1 MKRIIFFDLDG
12 TLTDAGPGIKACI
25 NYALNK
31 MNFKKLGMV
40 SDWVV
45 GPSLWGT
52 FKKLGIPEEN
62 LNEAVNLYR
71 ERYNVKGYLENSV
84 YLGIPGQLA
93 MLLEM
98 GYVLS
103 LATSKPTVSASAIL
117 EYFDLTRYFS
127 YEFGSNLDGSL
138 SDKSILLKHALAVTG
153 FEPNN
158 ALMIGDRQYDII
170 GAKSNLIKT
179 VGVSYGYGSTK
190 ELREAG
196 ADLLVEKPADLAKAV
211 QKLLPMQAKR

>member
-1 MKRIIFFDLDG
+1 MRRIIYFDLDG
-12 TLTDAGPGIKACI
+12 TLTDAGPGIKASI
-25 NYALNK
+25 NYALDK
-31 MNFKKLGMV
+31 MNFEKLGV
-40 SDWVV
+40 DSDWVV

-62 LNEAVNLYR
+62 LDEAVNLYR

-84 YLGIPGQLA
+84 YAGIPGQLA
-93 MLLEM
+93 MLVEM

-117 EYFDLTRYFS
+117 EYFDLTKYFS

-138 SDKSILLKHALAVTG
+138 SDKSVLLKHALAVTG

-170 GAKSNLIKT
+170 GAKSNLIKS
-179 VGVSYGYGSTK
+179 VGVSYGYGSTN

-196 ADLLVEKPADLAKAV
+196 ADLLIDKPAELAKAV
-211 QKLLPMQAKR
+211 QKLLPI

>member
-31 MNFKKLGMV
+31 MNFKKLGMD

-84 YLGIPGQLA
+84 YVGIPGQLA

-170 GAKSNLIKT
+170 GAKSNLIKS
-179 VGVSYGYGSTK
+179 VGVSYGYGSTN

-196 ADLLVEKPADLAKAV
+196 ADLLVEKPAELAKAV
-211 QKLLPMQAKR
+211 QKLLPI

>member
-1 MKRIIFFDLDG
+1 LKRIIFFDLDG

-31 MNFKKLGMV
+31 MNFKKLGMD

-103 LATSKPTVSASAIL
+103 LATSKPTVSASAII
-117 EYFDLTRYFS
+117 EYFNLKQYFL

-170 GAKSNLIKT
+170 GAKSNLIKS
-179 VGVSYGYGSTK
+179 VGVSYGYGSAN

-196 ADLLVEKPADLAKAV
+196 ADLLIEKPAELAKAV
-211 QKLLPMQAKR
+211 QKLLPI

>member
-25 NYALNK
+25 NYALDK
-31 MNFKKLGMV
+31 MNFKKLGMD

-138 SDKSILLKHALAVTG
+138 SDKSILLKHALVVTG

-170 GAKSNLIKT
+170 GAKSNLIKS
-179 VGVSYGYGSTK
+179 VGVSYGYGSTN

-196 ADLLVEKPADLAKAV
+196 ADLLVEKPAELAKAI
-211 QKLLPMQAKR
+211 QKLLPI

>member
-31 MNFKKLGMV
+31 MNFKKLGMD

-93 MLLEM
+93 ILLEM

-170 GAKSNLIKT
+170 GAKSNLIKS
-179 VGVSYGYGSTK
+179 VGVSYGYGSTN

-196 ADLLVEKPADLAKAV
+196 ADLLVEKPAELAKAV
-211 QKLLPMQAKR
+211 QKLLPM

>member
-31 MNFKKLGMV
+31 MNFKKLGMD

-117 EYFDLTRYFS
+117 ENFDLTRYFS

-170 GAKSNLIKT
+170 GAKSNLIKS
-179 VGVSYGYGSTK
+179 VGVSYGYGSTN

-196 ADLLVEKPADLAKAV
+196 ADLLVEKPAELAKAV
-211 QKLLPMQAKR
+211 QKLLPM

>member
-1 MKRIIFFDLDG
+1 MRRIIFFDLDG

-25 NYALNK
+25 NYALGK
-31 MNFKKLGMV
+31 MNFEKLGMD

-84 YLGIPGQLA
+84 YVGIPGQLA

-103 LATSKPTVSASAIL
+103 LATSKPTVSASAII
-117 EYFDLTRYFS
+117 EYFNLKQYFL

-170 GAKSNLIKT
+170 GAKSNLIKS
-179 VGVSYGYGSTK
+179 VGVSYGYGSAN

-196 ADLLVEKPADLAKAV
+196 ADLLIEKPAELAKAV
-211 QKLLPMQAKR
+211 QKLLPI

>member
-25 NYALNK
+25 NYALNR
-31 MNFKKLGMV
+31 MNFKKLGMD

-103 LATSKPTVSASAIL
+103 LATSKPTVSASAII
-117 EYFDLTRYFS
+117 EYFNLKQYFL

-170 GAKSNLIKT
+170 GAKSNLIKS
-179 VGVSYGYGSTK
+179 VGVSYGYGSAN

-196 ADLLVEKPADLAKAV
+196 ADLLIEKPAELAKAV
-211 QKLLPMQAKR
+211 QKLLPI

>member
-1 MKRIIFFDLDG
+1 MRRIIFFDLDG

-25 NYALNK
+25 NYALDK
-31 MNFKKLGMV
+31 MNFKKLGMD

-84 YLGIPGQLA
+84 YVGIPGQLA

-170 GAKSNLIKT
+170 GAKSNLIKS
-179 VGVSYGYGSTK
+179 VGVSYGYGSTN

-196 ADLLVEKPADLAKAV
+196 ADLLVEKPEELAKAV
-211 QKLLPMQAKR
+211 QKLLPM

>member
-31 MNFKKLGMV
+31 MNFKKLGMD

-138 SDKSILLKHALAVTG
+138 SDKSILLKHALAVTD
-153 FEPNN
+153 FEPND

-170 GAKSNLIKT
+170 GAKSNLIKS
-179 VGVSYGYGSTK
+179 VGVSYGYGSTN

-196 ADLLVEKPADLAKAV
+196 ADLLVEKPAELAKAV
-211 QKLLPMQAKR
+211 QKLLPM

>member
-1 MKRIIFFDLDG
+1 LKRIIFFDLDG

-25 NYALNK
+25 NYALDK
-31 MNFKKLGMV
+31 MNFKKLGMD

-170 GAKSNLIKT
+170 GAKSNLIKS
-179 VGVSYGYGSTK
+179 VGVSYGYGSTN

-196 ADLLVEKPADLAKAV
+196 ADLLVEKPAELAKAV
-211 QKLLPMQAKR
+211 QKLLPM

>member
-25 NYALNK
+25 NYALDK
-31 MNFKKLGMV
+31 MNFKKLGMD

-71 ERYNVKGYLENSV
+71 ERYNVRGYLENSV
-84 YLGIPGQLA
+84 YVGIPGQLA

-103 LATSKPTVSASAIL
+103 LATSKPTISASAIL

-170 GAKSNLIKT
+170 GAKSNLIKS
-179 VGVSYGYGSTK
+179 VGVSYGYGSTN

-196 ADLLVEKPADLAKAV
+196 ADLLVEKPAELAKAV
-211 QKLLPMQAKR
+211 QKLLPK

>member
-31 MNFKKLGMV
+31 MNFKKLGMD

-62 LNEAVNLYR
+62 LNQAVNLYR

-84 YLGIPGQLA
+84 YVGIPGQLA

-103 LATSKPTVSASAIL
+103 LATSKPTISASAIL

-170 GAKSNLIKT
+170 GAKSNLIKS
-179 VGVSYGYGSTK
+179 VGVSYGYGSTN

-196 ADLLVEKPADLAKAV
+196 ADLLVEKPAELAKAV
-211 QKLLPMQAKR
+211 QKLLPM

>member
-1 MKRIIFFDLDG
+1 LRRIIFFDLDG

-25 NYALNK
+25 NYALDK
-31 MNFKKLGMV
+31 MNIEQLGMD

-52 FKKLGIPEEN
+52 FRKLGISEEN
-62 LNEAVNLYR
+62 LDQAVNFYR
-71 ERYNVKGYLENSV
+71 ERYNIKGYVENSV
-84 YLGIPGQLA
+84 YIGIPDQLA
-93 MLLEM
+93 ILLEM
-98 GYVLS
+98 GYVLG

-117 EYFDLTRYFS
+117 EYFELTQYFS

-138 SDKSILLKHALAVTG
+138 SDKSILLKHALTVTG

-170 GAKSNLIKT
+170 GAKSNLIKS
-179 VGVSYGYGSTK
+179 VGVSYGYGSK
-190 ELREAG
+190 NELKEAG
-196 ADLLVEKPADLAKAV
+196 ADLLIDKPAELVTAV
-211 QKLLPMQAKR
+211 EKLLPI

>member
-1 MKRIIFFDLDG
+1 MRRIIFFDLDG

-25 NYALNK
+25 NYALDK
-31 MNFKKLGMV
+31 MNFKKLGMD

-84 YLGIPGQLA
+84 YVGIPGQLA

-170 GAKSNLIKT
+170 GAKSNLIKS
-179 VGVSYGYGSTK
+179 VGVSYGYGSIN

-196 ADLLVEKPADLAKAV
+196 ADLLVEKPAELAKAV
-211 QKLLPMQAKR
+211 QKILPM

>member
-31 MNFKKLGMV
+31 MNFKKLGMD

-170 GAKSNLIKT
+170 GAKSNLIKS
-179 VGVSYGYGSTK
+179 VGVSYGYGSTN

-196 ADLLVEKPADLAKAV
+196 ADLLIEKPAELAKAV
-211 QKLLPMQAKR
+211 QKLLPM

>member
-25 NYALNK
+25 NYALDK
-31 MNFKKLGMV
+31 MNFKKLGMD

-84 YLGIPGQLA
+84 YVGIPGQLA

-170 GAKSNLIKT
+170 GAKSNLIKS
-179 VGVSYGYGSTK
+179 VGVSYGYGSTN

-196 ADLLVEKPADLAKAV
+196 ADLLVEKPAELAKAV
-211 QKLLPMQAKR
+211 QKLLPI

>member
-1 MKRIIFFDLDG
+1 MNRIIFFDLDG

-25 NYALNK
+25 NYALDK
-31 MNFKKLGMV
+31 MNFKKLGMD

-52 FKKLGIPEEN
+52 FMKLGIPEEN
-62 LNEAVNLYR
+62 LNEAVNFYR

-84 YLGIPGQLA
+84 YVGIPSQLA
-93 MLLEM
+93 MLIEM

-170 GAKSNLIKT
+170 GAKSNLIKS
-179 VGVSYGYGSTK
+179 VGVSYGYGSTN

-196 ADLLVEKPADLAKAV
+196 ADLLVEKPAELAKAV
-211 QKLLPMQAKR
+211 QKLLPM

>member
-31 MNFKKLGMV
+31 MNFKKLGMD

-84 YLGIPGQLA
+84 YVGIPGQLA

-170 GAKSNLIKT
+170 GAKSNLIKS
-179 VGVSYGYGSTK
+179 VGVSYGYGSTN

-196 ADLLVEKPADLAKAV
+196 ADLLVEKPTELAKAV
-211 QKLLPMQAKR
+211 QKLLPM

>member
-31 MNFKKLGMV
+31 MNFKKLGID

-153 FEPNN
+153 FEPDN

-170 GAKSNLIKT
+170 GAKSNLIKS
-179 VGVSYGYGSTK
+179 VGVSYGYGSTN

-196 ADLLVEKPADLAKAV
+196 ADLLVEKPAELAKAV
-211 QKLLPMQAKR
+211 QKLLPM

>member
-1 MKRIIFFDLDG
+1 MRRIIFFDLDG

-31 MNFKKLGMV
+31 MNFKKLGMD

-153 FEPNN
+153 FEPDN

-170 GAKSNLIKT
+170 GAKSNLIKS
-179 VGVSYGYGSTK
+179 VGVSYGYGSTN

-196 ADLLVEKPADLAKAV
+196 ADLLVEKPAELAKAV
-211 QKLLPMQAKR
+211 QKLLPM

>member
-31 MNFKKLGMV
+31 MNFKKLGMD

-52 FKKLGIPEEN
+52 FMKLGIPEEN

-84 YLGIPGQLA
+84 YVGIPGQLA

-170 GAKSNLIKT
+170 GAKSNLIKSI
-179 VGVSYGYGSTK
+179 GVSYGYGSTN

-196 ADLLVEKPADLAKAV
+196 ADLLVEKPAELAKAV
-211 QKLLPMQAKR
+211 QKLLPM

>member
-31 MNFKKLGMV
+31 MNFKKLGMD

-153 FEPNN
+153 FEPND

-170 GAKSNLIKT
+170 GAKSNLIKS
-179 VGVSYGYGSTK
+179 VGVSYGYGSTN

-196 ADLLVEKPADLAKAV
+196 ADLLVEKPAELAKAV
-211 QKLLPMQAKR
+211 QKLLPM

>member
-1 MKRIIFFDLDG
+1 MRRIIYFDLDG
-12 TLTDAGPGIKACI
+12 TLTDAGPGIKASI
-25 NYALNK
+25 NYALDK
-31 MNFKKLGMV
+31 MNFEKLGV
-40 SDWVV
+40 DSDWVV
-45 GPSLWGT
+45 GQSLWGT

-62 LNEAVNLYR
+62 LDEAVNLYR

-84 YLGIPGQLA
+84 YVGIPGQLA

-117 EYFDLTRYFS
+117 EYFDLTKYFS

-138 SDKSILLKHALAVTG
+138 SDKSVLLKHALAVTG

-170 GAKSNLIKT
+170 GAKSNLISS
-179 VGVSYGYGSTK
+179 VGVSYGYGSTN

-196 ADLLVEKPADLAKAV
+196 ADLLIDKPAELAKAV
-211 QKLLPMQAKR
+211 QKLLPI

>member
-1 MKRIIFFDLDG
+1 MRRIIFFDLDG

-25 NYALNK
+25 NYALDK
-31 MNFKKLGMV
+31 MNFKKLGMD

-52 FKKLGIPEEN
+52 FMKLGIPEEN

-84 YLGIPGQLA
+84 YVGIPGQLA

-138 SDKSILLKHALAVTG
+138 SDKSILLKHALAMTG

-170 GAKSNLIKT
+170 GAKSNLIKS
-179 VGVSYGYGSTK
+179 VGVSYGYGSTN

-196 ADLLVEKPADLAKAV
+196 ADLLVEKPAELAKAV
-211 QKLLPMQAKR
+211 QKLLPK

>member
-31 MNFKKLGMV
+31 MNFKKLGMD

-117 EYFDLTRYFS
+117 EYFNLTRYFS

-138 SDKSILLKHALAVTG
+138 SDKPILLKHALAVTG

-170 GAKSNLIKT
+170 GAKSNLIKS
-179 VGVSYGYGSTK
+179 VGVSYGYGSTN

-196 ADLLVEKPADLAKAV
+196 ADLLVEKPAELAKAV
-211 QKLLPMQAKR
+211 QKLLPM

>member
-1 MKRIIFFDLDG
+1 MRRIIFFDLDG

-31 MNFKKLGMV
+31 MNFKKLGMD

-103 LATSKPTVSASAIL
+103 LATSKPTVSASAIIK
-117 EYFDLTRYFS
+117 YFNLKQYFL

-138 SDKSILLKHALAVTG
+138 SDKPILLKHALAVTG

-170 GAKSNLIKT
+170 GAKSNLIKS
-179 VGVSYGYGSTK
+179 VGVSYGYGSTN

-196 ADLLVEKPADLAKAV
+196 ADLLVEKPTELAKAV
-211 QKLLPMQAKR
+211 QKLLPM

>member
-1 MKRIIFFDLDG
+1 MKRIVFFDLDG
-12 TLTDAGPGIKACI
+12 TLTDACPGIKACI

-31 MNFKKLGMV
+31 MNFKKLGMD

-84 YLGIPGQLA
+84 YAGIPGQLA

-127 YEFGSNLDGSL
+127 YELGSNLDGSL

-170 GAKSNLIKT
+170 GAKSNLIKS
-179 VGVSYGYGSTK
+179 VGVSYGYGSTN

-196 ADLLVEKPADLAKAV
+196 ADLLVEKPAELAKAV
-211 QKLLPMQAKR
+211 QKLLPI

>member
-1 MKRIIFFDLDG
+1 MRRIIFFDLDG

-25 NYALNK
+25 NYALDK
-31 MNFKKLGMV
+31 MNFKKLGMD

-117 EYFDLTRYFS
+117 DYFDLTRYFS
-127 YEFGSNLDGSL
+127 FEFGSNLDGSL

-170 GAKSNLIKT
+170 GAKSNLIKS
-179 VGVSYGYGSTK
+179 VGVSYGYGSTN

-196 ADLLVEKPADLAKAV
+196 ADLLVEKPTELAKAV
-211 QKLLPMQAKR
+211 QKLLPM

>member
-31 MNFKKLGMV
+31 MNFKKLGMD

-98 GYVLS
+98 GYMLS

-170 GAKSNLIKT
+170 GAKSNLIKS
-179 VGVSYGYGSTK
+179 VGVSYGYGSTN

-196 ADLLVEKPADLAKAV
+196 ADLLVEKPAELAKAV
-211 QKLLPMQAKR
+211 QKLLPM

>member
-1 MKRIIFFDLDG
+1 MRRIIFFDLDG

-25 NYALNK
+25 NYALDK
-31 MNFKKLGMV
+31 MNIEQLGMD

-52 FKKLGIPEEN
+52 FRKLGISEEN
-62 LNEAVNLYR
+62 LDQAVNFYR
-71 ERYNVKGYLENSV
+71 ERYNIKGYVENSV
-84 YLGIPGQLA
+84 YIGIPDQLA
-93 MLLEM
+93 ILLEM
-98 GYVLS
+98 GYVLG

-117 EYFDLTRYFS
+117 EYFELTQYFS

-138 SDKSILLKHALAVTG
+138 SDKSILLKHALTVTG

-170 GAKSNLIKT
+170 GAKSNLIKS
-179 VGVSYGYGSTK
+179 VGVSYGYGSK
-190 ELREAG
+190 NELKEAG
-196 ADLLVEKPADLAKAV
+196 ADLLIDKPAELVTAV
-211 QKLLPMQAKR
+211 EKLLPI

>member
-25 NYALNK
+25 NYALDK
-31 MNFKKLGMV
+31 MNFKKLGMD

-84 YLGIPGQLA
+84 YVGIPGQLA

-170 GAKSNLIKT
+170 GAKSNLIKS
-179 VGVSYGYGSTK
+179 VGVSYGYGSTN

-196 ADLLVEKPADLAKAV
+196 ADLLVEKPAELAKAV
-211 QKLLPMQAKR
+211 QKLLPM

>member
-31 MNFKKLGMV
+31 MNFKKLGMD

-170 GAKSNLIKT
+170 GAKSNLIKS
-179 VGVSYGYGSTK
+179 VGVSYGYGSTN
-190 ELREAG
+190 ELIEAG
-196 ADLLVEKPADLAKAV
+196 ADLLIQKPAELVTAV
-211 QKLLPMQAKR
+211 QKLLPI

>member
-1 MKRIIFFDLDG
+1 M
-12 TLTDAGPGIKACI
+12 CI
-25 NYALNK
+25 R
-31 MNFKKLGMV
+31 
-40 SDWVV
+40 DR
-45 GPSLWGT
+45 
-52 FKKLGIPEEN
+52 EN
-62 LNEAVNLYR
+62 C
-71 ERYNVKGYLENSV
+71 V

-170 GAKSNLIKT
+170 GAKSNLIKS
-179 VGVSYGYGSTK
+179 VGVSYGYGSTN

-196 ADLLVEKPADLAKAV
+196 ADLLVEKPAELAKAV
-211 QKLLPMQAKR
+211 QKLLPM

>member
-1 MKRIIFFDLDG
+1 MRRIIFFDLDG

-25 NYALNK
+25 NYALDK
-31 MNFKKLGMV
+31 MNFKKLGMD

-45 GPSLWGT
+45 GPSLWDT
-52 FKKLGIPEEN
+52 FIKLGIPEEN
-62 LNEAVNLYR
+62 LNAAVSLYR

-84 YLGIPGQLA
+84 YVGIPGQLA

-138 SDKSILLKHALAVTG
+138 SDKSILLKHALAMTG

-170 GAKSNLIKT
+170 GAKSNLIKS
-179 VGVSYGYGSTK
+179 VGVSYGYGSTN

-196 ADLLVEKPADLAKAV
+196 ADLLVEKPAELAKAV
-211 QKLLPMQAKR
+211 QKLLPM

>member
-31 MNFKKLGMV
+31 MNFKKLGMD

-170 GAKSNLIKT
+170 GAKSNLIKS
-179 VGVSYGYGSTK
+179 VGVSYGYGSTN

-196 ADLLVEKPADLAKAV
+196 ADLLIEKPAELAKAV
-211 QKLLPMQAKR
+211 QKLLPI

>member
-25 NYALNK
+25 NYALDK
-31 MNFKKLGMV
+31 MNFKKLGMD

-84 YLGIPGQLA
+84 YVGIPGQLA

-170 GAKSNLIKT
+170 GAKSNLIKS
-179 VGVSYGYGSTK
+179 VGVSYGYGSTN

-196 ADLLVEKPADLAKAV
+196 ADLLVEKPAELAKAV
-211 QKLLPMQAKR
+211 QKLLPK

>member
-1 MKRIIFFDLDG
+1 MKCIIFFDLDG

-25 NYALNK
+25 NYALDK
-31 MNFKKLGMV
+31 MNFKKLGMD

-84 YLGIPGQLA
+84 YVGIPGQLA

-138 SDKSILLKHALAVTG
+138 SDKSILLKHALVVTG

-170 GAKSNLIKT
+170 GAKSNLIKS
-179 VGVSYGYGSTK
+179 VGVSYGYGSAN

-196 ADLLVEKPADLAKAV
+196 ADLLIEKPAELAKAV
-211 QKLLPMQAKR
+211 QKLLPM